1 MPFVIVKMGKGRT
14 VEVKRKLARAV
25 TDALV
30 DTLDVKPE
38 WVTVLLE
45 ESDKENWATGGVLH
59 SDGPAEGSG
68 KKGTE

>member
-1 MPFVIVKMGKGRT
+1 MPFVTIKMGKGRT
-14 VEVKRKLARAV
+14 IEVKRKLAKAV

-38 WVTVLLE
+38 WVTVLIE

-59 SDGPAEGSG
+59 SDAQGEGSG